1 MGASSTTSRAASTN
15 LPIDIGRLSCCRF
28 HGHRVKV
35 DEGTGGRQWDDDG
48 LIGRSS
54 SRR

>member
-1 MGASSTTSRAASTN
+1 MTDTCDRSPFAGLA
-15 LPIDIGRLSCCRF
+15 LVLVLSCCRF

-48 LIGRSS
+48 LIGHSS